1 VLLAAALVGG
11 AQADAARDAA
21 VRAGV
26 AQPVLAGQ
34 GRLTFLGLSVY
45 DARLWVG
52 PAFDA
57 AAFANHPFVLELAY
71 LRGLEG
77 AQIARRSVQEMRRS
91 GPLPDEQAS
100 RWEAALRAVIPDVGA
115 GDRIAGVHRPGRGA
129 VFLVNGKPAGEIAD
143 PEFARRFF
151 AIWLAPTTS
160 EPALRAALLG
170 AR

>member
-52 PAFDA
+52 PAFEA
-57 AAFANHPFVLELAY
+57 GGFANHPFVLELAY
-71 LRGLEG
+71 LRGLQG
-77 AQIARRSVQEMRRS
+77 AQIARRSVEEMRRS

-100 RWEAALRAVIPDVGA
+100 RWEAA